1 MEEKPMSEQESLRVI
16 TEMIQKA
23 KGSFHEDGTSAI
35 LWGSVV
41 GFCGLMSFAQKY
53 FDFSIGFD
61 VWTLALVAII
71 PQVWI
76 SIREKKRRT
85 VKTHQEETMD
95 AVWIVYSISIS
106 ALILYFNIMPYA
118 TKYLMDAAG
127 ESLFVTTNGTTKQL
141 NTFIPSFNSLLILIY
156 GIPTL
161 TTGISR
167 KFKPMLVGGILCYS
181 FFIVSLFTPNTWDYL
196 LNGLAGIVNWLIP
209 GIILR
214 KRFYEGKGNC

>member
-41 GFCGLMSFAQKY
+41 GFCGIMSFLQKY
-53 FDFSIGFD
+53 FNFSIGFE
-61 VWTLALVAII
+61 VWNLALVAII
-71 PQVWI
+71 PQIWI

-85 VKTHQEETMD
+85 VKTHQEESMD

-106 ALILYFNIMPYA
+106 ALILYFNVMPYA
-118 TKYLMDAAG
+118 TRYLMDASG
-127 ESLFVTTNGTTKQL
+127 ESLFVTTNGVTKQL
-141 NTFIPSFNSLLILIY
+141 NTFIPSSNSLLILIY

-167 KFKPMLVGGILCYS
+167 KFKPMLVGGILCYC
-181 FFIVSLFTPNTWDYL
+181 FFVVSLFTPNTWDHL
-196 LNGLAGIVNWLIP
+196 LNGFAGIVNWLIP
-209 GIILR
+209 GLILR
-214 KRFYEGKGNC
+214 KRYYEAKGNF